1 MRLVDLTHPW
11 NLHTPGWVGYPGA
24 RIYYTQT
31 LQTNRIVSQRI
42 ETSLHTGTH
51 LDGPMHGTDGGLDI
65 ASLPLEKL
73 VHQGVV
79 VDVSDVCKDWDVIRP
94 EHIVDR
100 VEVRRGDILI
110 IHTGFHRYYQGQ
122 PEQDLVRYFCMHPGG
137 GVDLARW
144 MLELEIS
151 WWGIDAG
158 SGDHPINTTIR
169 HMRPDITERF
179 ESKVGMSAK
188 DYFGEY
194 SYTHHLSGREI
205 TEDLFPMHYLAFPGG
220 CIHAENVGGEI
231 DRVLNTRC
239 VIGAFPW
246 KFEGGEAC
254 PCRIIAFLDVPDLH
268 VEELRDQLA
277 SPDSVSTPSADSTRG
292 TIT

>member
-1 MRLVDLTHPW
+1 
-11 NLHTPGWVGYPGA
+11 
-24 RIYYTQT
+24 
-31 LQTNRIVSQRI
+31 
-42 ETSLHTGTH
+42 
-51 LDGPMHGTDGGLDI
+51 
-65 ASLPLEKL
+65 
-73 VHQGVV
+73 
-79 VDVSDVCKDWDVIRP
+79 
-94 EHIVDR
+94 
-100 VEVRRGDILI
+100 
-110 IHTGFHRYYQGQ
+110 
-122 PEQDLVRYFCMHPGG
+122 MHPGG
-137 GVDLARW
+137 GVELARW
-144 MLELEIS
+144 MLEMEIS

-179 ESKVGMSAK
+179 ERQVGMSAK
-188 DYFGEY
+188 EYFGEY

-220 CIHAENVGGEI
+220 CIHAENVGGDL

-254 PCRIIAFLDVPDLH
+254 PCRIIAFLDVPGLH

-277 SPDSVSTPSADSTRG
+277 PPGALG
-292 TIT
+292 H